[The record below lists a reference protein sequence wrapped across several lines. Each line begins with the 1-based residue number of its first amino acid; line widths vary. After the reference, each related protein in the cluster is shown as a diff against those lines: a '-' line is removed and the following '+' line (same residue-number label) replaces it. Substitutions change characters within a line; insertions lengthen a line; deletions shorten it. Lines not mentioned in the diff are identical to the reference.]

1 MQQTIHFEP
10 SAQAR
15 QPLDVLATTRR
26 AIRQRLS
33 TVSRHLNHWLRAE
46 SKTFT
51 ALCGERFTHGEVLL
65 AHLFLIA
72 MIAACGLA
80 EWLEGGAL

>member
-1 MQQTIHFEP
+1 MQQTINFEP
-10 SAQAR
+10 SAQVR
-15 QPLDVLATTRR
+15 QPLDVLATPRR
-26 AIRQRLS
+26 TIRQRLS
-33 TVSRHLNHWLRAE
+33 TISRHLNHWLHAE

-51 ALCGERFTHGEVLL
+51 ALCGERFTHKEVLL

-72 MIAACGLA
+72 MLVACMVA

>member
-15 QPLDVLATTRR
+15 QSLDVLATTRHT
-26 AIRQRLS
+26 IRQRLS
-33 TVSRHLNHWLRAE
+33 TVSRHLNRWLRAE
-46 SKTFT
+46 STTFT
-51 ALCGERFTHGEVLL
+51 LLCGERFTHREVLL

-72 MIAACGLA
+72 MLATCGVA